1 MTQVNVANSV
11 EIDEMLEGAVK
22 EAIAAE
28 FERVAQN
35 MADPNTVAVQARKIT
50 IQIVMKPNINSRLML
65 GFITVKSSCNAHN
78 PPMKATL
85 LMSAAPGRDGVL
97 HVALA
102 EHQTRQQNLFEA
114 AEVTA

>member
-11 EIDEMLEGAVK
+11 EIDELLDGAVK
-22 EAIAAE
+22 ESIAVE

-35 MADPNTVAVQARKIT
+35 MADPNTVAVQDRTITLKIK
-50 IQIVMKPNINSRLML
+50 MKPNINREIVDTT
-65 GFITVKSSCNAHN
+65 ITVVSSCNAHN
-78 PPMKATL
+78 PPMKTTL

-102 EHQTRQQNLFEA
+102 EHQARQQTMFDT
-114 AEVTA
+114 AEVKA